1 MVQMMFSLKYVIFIC
16 IYLSVCIYN
25 NNNNNLFVKQYNTC
39 TYIIADSNSYKSANH
54 QHRTYI
60 HTYRLVGITKY
71 IHCLSYT

>member
-1 MVQMMFSLKYVIFIC
+1 MYVHLHIFVRVLI
-16 IYLSVCIYN
+16 INNN

-71 IHCLSYT
+71 IHC